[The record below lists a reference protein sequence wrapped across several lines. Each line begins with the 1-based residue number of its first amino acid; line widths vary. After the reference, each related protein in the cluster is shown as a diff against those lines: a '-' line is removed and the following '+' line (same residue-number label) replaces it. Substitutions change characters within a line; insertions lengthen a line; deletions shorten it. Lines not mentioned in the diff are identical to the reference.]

1 MGGSMSAGACGDCV
15 HCRLRE
21 GSSAMA
27 APCEVLRELGMRSVY
42 VEVDA
47 KFSMNGKD
55 CPWWLEAATRR
66 EPWSDGERRQLI
78 IMMREVARRLKH
90 GVGDCVMEICQI
102 TREHAG
108 DESPW
113 Q

>member
-1 MGGSMSAGACGDCV
+1 MRGLRALPSARGLWRHGRPVRGPEDAG
-15 HCRLRE
+15 H
-21 GSSAMA
+21 
-27 APCEVLRELGMRSVY
+27 EVR
-42 VEVDA
+42 
-47 KFSMNGKD
+47 
-55 CPWWLEAATRR
+55 WLEAATRR

-90 GVGDCVMEICQI
+90 GVGDCVMEVCQI